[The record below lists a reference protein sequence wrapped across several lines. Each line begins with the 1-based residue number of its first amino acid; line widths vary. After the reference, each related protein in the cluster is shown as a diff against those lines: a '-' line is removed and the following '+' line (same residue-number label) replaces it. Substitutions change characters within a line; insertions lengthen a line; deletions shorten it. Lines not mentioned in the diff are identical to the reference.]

1 MLDNNSFVKRGY
13 SVLGLFL
20 MLRTQ
25 ADTPK
30 SECILWTNDLRSV
43 ASEVLAYNYFCPVL
57 GLQVIISILA
67 IFLKAY
73 MGVTLPDGKITLR
86 LFLWVV

>member
-1 MLDNNSFVKRGY
+1 
-13 SVLGLFL
+13 

-25 ADTPK
+25 VDTPK
-30 SECILWTNDLRSV
+30 SKGILWTNNLRSI

-73 MGVTLPDGKITLR
+73 MGVILPDGKITLR
-86 LFLWVV
+86 LFSWVV